1 MLCLV
6 GFYFSVRQVSIDA
19 RSIMLYLHQT
29 LWPALAMAG
38 VVYVFSFKLSFLI
51 TIPIG
56 AGLYLALLYKTK
68 VLTKDILLLV
78 VEKIRLKPKSRTV

>member
-1 MLCLV
+1 
-6 GFYFSVRQVSIDA
+6 
-19 RSIMLYLHQT
+19 
-29 LWPALAMAG
+29 MAG